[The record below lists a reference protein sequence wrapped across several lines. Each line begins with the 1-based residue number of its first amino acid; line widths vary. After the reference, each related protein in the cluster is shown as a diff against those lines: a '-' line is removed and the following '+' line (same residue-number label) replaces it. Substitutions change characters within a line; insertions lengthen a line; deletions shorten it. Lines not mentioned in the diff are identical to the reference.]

1 MNAVGKDGSDCRYRR
16 LFNSILIKAFYL
28 ICEGGYQDCELPS
41 VEVLENSEA
50 SSPSGEEES
59 LPDSSRVSEI
69 DQVAGFWD
77 GR

>member
-1 MNAVGKDGSDCRYRR
+1 MIV
-16 LFNSILIKAFYL
+16 LFSFYILL
-28 ICEGGYQDCELPS
+28 IGGYQDRELPS
-41 VEVLENSEA
+41 VEVLANSEA

>member
-1 MNAVGKDGSDCRYRR
+1 MQLGKMGTTADIEGY
-16 LFNSILIKAFYL
+16 SIVYL
-28 ICEGGYQDCELPS
+28 LKLSIYFCEGGYQDCELPS